1 MIYGYVDLTYVLFFF
16 GCTSKY
22 PLQMTAY
29 NLVLQHLRR
38 PAAHSANPPLLLGA
52 FWGSLTTCS
61 GSCSSGRF

>member
-1 MIYGYVDLTYVLFFF
+1 MIYGYDIWICGSNVCFVFF

-29 NLVLQHLRR
+29 TLVLQHLRR

-52 FWGSLTTCS
+52 FLGS
-61 GSCSSGRF
+61 